1 MIFAELHEAAKVY
14 LAKHAIDGV
23 KDAADS
29 YLSFHNTEVLLDYF
43 ELVVAAMDGSMH
55 PNPFLIIHCQHW
67 MKYCC
72 CSSKVLCKSSAIL
85 GAFSLVCFV
94 VVNEQSWKL
103 LHLMIFAELHEAAKV
118 YLAKHAIDGVKD
130 AADSYL
136 SFHNTEVLLDYFE
149 LVVAAMDGS
158 MHPNPFLIIHC
169 QHWMKYCCCSSKV
182 LCKSSSIILGI

>member
-72 CSSKVLCKSSAIL
+72 CSSKVLCKSRSEKVHL
-85 GAFSLVCFV
+85 NDSHHCSSRFKDYSL
-94 VVNEQSWKL
+94 NTTHPSWF
-103 LHLMIFAELHEAAKV
+103 HP
-118 YLAKHAIDGVKD
+118 
-130 AADSYL
+130 SYL
-136 SFHNTEVLLDYFE
+136 NYLYLFSEFL
-149 LVVAAMDGS
+149 VAANFNFQFS
-158 MHPNPFLIIHC
+158 YVAVALF
-169 QHWMKYCCCSSKV
+169 
-182 LCKSSSIILGI
+182 